1 MPCYFVS
8 NGVEIPMTNDTL
20 TLFGTVLET
29 KNSMTAKRLLR
40 LKKIIKQIHHS
51 KSPQNPNGESRMTD
65 ITTEQKTERR
75 NVFPEIL
82 PRENEATLC
91 MQYMRF

>member
-1 MPCYFVS
+1 
-8 NGVEIPMTNDTL
+8 MTNDTL

-65 ITTEQKTERR
+65 ITTENRTTKRISRDITKRKR
-75 NVFPEIL
+75 SNLVYAIYAVL
-82 PRENEATLC
+82 T
-91 MQYMRF
+91 